1 MTKRLERFLLEFL
14 RTLRFPL
21 EKTRYSGLRNPYHAK
36 KNVNDPVNQRVPWQ
50 IDPRRA
56 KEKPLSDRAMRRP
69 STLAGLPG
77 DLPSTAAQYTERMRR
92 HGSRLKWGLGETG
105 ASLQL
110 PAGSFLLLPWSVSPS
125 LSLSYSCCPPCY
137 LTFCLLLRL
146 AFIHLFSLYP
156 SLLFSSL
163 STAWIFPT
171 LSNFKWLST
180 FDSVS
185 L

>member
-1 MTKRLERFLLEFL
+1 MTKRLESFLLEFL

-77 DLPSTAAQYTERMRR
+77 DPTGINGQGIFVFLCLSQREHP
-92 HGSRLKWGLGETG
+92 KWGSVQSRTTKVVPGPPASKDSKEQLIQEGRSTG
-105 ASLQL
+105 
-110 PAGSFLLLPWSVSPS
+110 
-125 LSLSYSCCPPCY
+125 
-137 LTFCLLLRL
+137 
-146 AFIHLFSLYP
+146 
-156 SLLFSSL
+156 
-163 STAWIFPT
+163 
-171 LSNFKWLST
+171 
-180 FDSVS
+180 
-185 L
+185 